1 MNEDR
6 FNIQPEDILNFIGI
20 LNTKDPDFHDCLVAR
35 LVSSYTKK
43 ELAYKGLSFDDFIAE
58 IQSQSL
64 AYLGK

>member
-6 FNIQPEDILNFIGI
+6 FNILPEDILNFIGI
-20 LNTKDPDFHDCLVAR
+20 TNTKDPDFYDCLLAR

-43 ELAYKGLSFDDFIAE
+43 ELAYRGLSFGDFLAE
-58 IQSQSL
+58 LQSQSL